1 VAKIDQKKRNCQ
13 NIFFWGVRQN
23 LLNTS
28 LRKINIFLSVKF
40 KLEVLM
46 SRSLKFSLALS
57 AAVATSALLSACE
70 KQDAQQSKTQPA
82 PIAEVAPQQSKSVV
96 VYFSQTGATKK
107 LAQVFKEARNADE
120 FELQLVKPLPSTY
133 DSTIAEVRA
142 ERESKQWPALVNAKL
157 DVDKYDTVFL
167 GYPIMF
173 WTFTTPI
180 YTFLEANDLSGKV
193 VVPFCTYG
201 SGGRKAS
208 ADELKTLEPKANVT
222 LAYGISNKRINAEGG
237 VEKAKEEVATF
248 FANLE
253 TGKTEEMLAGGFSE
267 QRPLTAEDSAVF
279 AAATKDYAYL
289 GLKPLGVST
298 QVVAGMNY
306 LFVCEMKAFGGPA
319 TQTNVKIFK
328 PLPGRGEPEMIVVEK

>member
-1 VAKIDQKKRNCQ
+1 
-13 NIFFWGVRQN
+13 
-23 LLNTS
+23 
-28 LRKINIFLSVKF
+28 
-40 KLEVLM
+40 M

-57 AAVATSALLSACE
+57 AVFAASAMFSACN
-70 KQDAQQSKTQPA
+70 KQEVAQSKTQPA

-96 VYFSQTGATKK
+96 VYYSQTGATKK
-107 LAQVFKEARNADE
+107 LAQVFKDARNADE

-173 WTFTTPI
+173 GTFTTPI

-208 ADELKTLEPKANVT
+208 ANELKMLEPNANVT

-237 VEKAKEEVATF
+237 VETAKAEVAAF

-253 TGKTEEMLAGGFSE
+253 TGKTEEMLMGGYSE
-267 QRPLTAEDSAVF
+267 PRPLTAEDSAVF

-289 GLKPLGVST
+289 GLKPLSVST

-319 TQTNVKIFK
+319 EQANVKIFK

>member
-1 VAKIDQKKRNCQ
+1 
-13 NIFFWGVRQN
+13 
-23 LLNTS
+23 
-28 LRKINIFLSVKF
+28 
-40 KLEVLM
+40 M
-46 SRSLKFSLALS
+46 SRNLKLVFALS
-57 AAVATSALLSACE
+57 AAVAASALLSACE

-107 LAQVFKEARNADE
+107 LAQVFKDARHADE
-120 FELQLVKPLPSTY
+120 VELQLVKPFPSTY
-133 DSTIAEVRA
+133 DSTIAAVRA

-173 WTFTTPI
+173 GTFTTPI

-208 ADELKTLEPKANVT
+208 AAELKTLEPNANVT

-237 VEKAKEEVATF
+237 VETAKAEVAAF

-253 TGKTEEMLAGGFSE
+253 TGKTEEMLMGGFSE
-267 QRPLTAEDSAVF
+267 QRPLTAEDSAAF
-279 AAATKDYAYL
+279 AEATKDYAYL
-289 GLKPLGVST
+289 GLKPLSVSS

-328 PLPGRGEPEMIVVEK
+328 PLPGRGEAQLIGVEK

>member
-1 VAKIDQKKRNCQ
+1 
-13 NIFFWGVRQN
+13 
-23 LLNTS
+23 
-28 LRKINIFLSVKF
+28 
-40 KLEVLM
+40 M
-46 SRSLKFSLALS
+46 SRNLKLVFAMS
-57 AAVATSALLSACE
+57 AAIAASAFFSACE
-70 KQDAQQSKTQPA
+70 KQEVQTKTQPT
-82 PIAEVAPQQSKSVV
+82 PVAEVVKPATKSVV

-107 LAQVFKEARNADE
+107 LAQVFKEARHADE
-120 FELQLVKPLPSTY
+120 VELQLVKPFPSTY
-133 DSTIAEVRA
+133 DSTIATVRA

-173 WTFTTPI
+173 GTFTTPI

-208 ADELKTLEPKANVT
+208 AGELKTLEPNANVT

-237 VEKAKEEVATF
+237 VEKAKEEVAAF

-253 TGKTEEMLAGGFSE
+253 TGKTDEMLMGGFSE

-279 AAATKDYAYL
+279 TAATKDYAYL
-289 GLKPLGVST
+289 GLKPLSVST

>member
-1 VAKIDQKKRNCQ
+1 
-13 NIFFWGVRQN
+13 
-23 LLNTS
+23 
-28 LRKINIFLSVKF
+28 
-40 KLEVLM
+40 M
-46 SRSLKFSLALS
+46 SRSLKFALAMS
-57 AAVATSALLSACE
+57 AVFAASAMFSACN
-70 KQDAQQSKTQPA
+70 KQEVAQSKMQNA
-82 PIAEVAPQQSKSVV
+82 PVAENAPQQSKSVV

-107 LAQVFKEARNADE
+107 LAQVFKEARHADE
-120 FELQLVKPLPSTY
+120 FELQLVKPFPSTY
-133 DSTIAEVRA
+133 DSTIATVRA

-173 WTFTTPI
+173 GTFTTPI

-208 ADELKTLEPKANVT
+208 AGELKTLEPNANVT

-237 VEKAKEEVATF
+237 IEKAKEEVAAF

-253 TGKTEEMLAGGFSE
+253 TGKTDEMLMGGFSE

-279 AAATKDYAYL
+279 IAATKDYAYL
-289 GLKPLGVST
+289 GLKPLSVST

>member
-1 VAKIDQKKRNCQ
+1 
-13 NIFFWGVRQN
+13 
-23 LLNTS
+23 
-28 LRKINIFLSVKF
+28 
-40 KLEVLM
+40 M
-46 SRSLKFSLALS
+46 SRSLKFALAVSVVFAAS
-57 AAVATSALLSACE
+57 AMFTACE
-70 KQDAQQSKTQPA
+70 KQESAQANSQSKVQTA
-82 PIAEVAPQQSKSVV
+82 PVAEVAKPTTKSVV

-107 LAQVFKEARNADE
+107 LAQVFKDARNADE
-120 FELQLVKPLPSTY
+120 FELQLVKPFPSTY

-173 WTFTTPI
+173 GTFTTPI

-208 ADELKTLEPKANVT
+208 AGELKTLEPNANVT

-237 VEKAKEEVATF
+237 IETAKQEVAAF
-248 FANLE
+248 FGSLE
-253 TGKTEEMLAGGFSE
+253 TGKTEEMLMGGFSE
-267 QRPLTAEDSAVF
+267 QRPLKKEDLAVF

-289 GLKPLGVST
+289 GLKPLSVST

-306 LFVCEMKAFGGPA
+306 LFVCEMKAFGGSA
-319 TQTNVKIFK
+319 VQTNVKIFK
-328 PLPGRGEPEMIVVEK
+328 PLPGRGEPQLIGVEK

>member
-1 VAKIDQKKRNCQ
+1 
-13 NIFFWGVRQN
+13 
-23 LLNTS
+23 
-28 LRKINIFLSVKF
+28 
-40 KLEVLM
+40 M

-57 AAVATSALLSACE
+57 AAVAASALLSACE

-173 WTFTTPI
+173 GTFTTPI

-208 ADELKTLEPKANVT
+208 ANELKTLEPNANVT

-237 VEKAKEEVATF
+237 VETAKAEVAAF
-248 FANLE
+248 FGNLE
-253 TGKTEEMLAGGFSE
+253 TGKTEEMLVGGFSE

-289 GLKPLGVST
+289 GLKPLSVSS

-306 LFVCEMKAFGGPA
+306 LFVCEMKAFSGPA

>member
-1 VAKIDQKKRNCQ
+1 
-13 NIFFWGVRQN
+13 
-23 LLNTS
+23 
-28 LRKINIFLSVKF
+28 
-40 KLEVLM
+40 M

-57 AAVATSALLSACE
+57 AVVAASALLSACE

-82 PIAEVAPQQSKSVV
+82 PVAEVAPQQSKSVV
-96 VYFSQTGATKK
+96 VYFSQTGATQK
-107 LAQVFKEARNADE
+107 LAQVFKEARHADE
-120 FELQLVKPLPSTY
+120 FELQLVKPFPSTY

-173 WTFTTPI
+173 GTFTTPI

-208 ADELKTLEPKANVT
+208 AAELKTLEPNANVT
-222 LAYGISNKRINAEGG
+222 LAYGISNKRITAEGG

-253 TGKTEEMLAGGFSE
+253 TGKTEEMLVGGFSE

-289 GLKPLGVST
+289 GLKPLSVST